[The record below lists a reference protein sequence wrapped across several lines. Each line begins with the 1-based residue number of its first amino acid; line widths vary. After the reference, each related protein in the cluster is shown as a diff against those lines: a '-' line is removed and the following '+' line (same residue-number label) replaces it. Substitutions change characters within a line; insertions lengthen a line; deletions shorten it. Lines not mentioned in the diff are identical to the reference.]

1 MHQRLIADLGR
12 CMQEFQ
18 TELSKLQEF
27 PWTVATGDDEKHLR
41 ALGKLP
47 PKEPSRAEAF
57 VNWCASSFKASPH
70 VSISAGWGCADSLL
84 WECPCMYFYR
94 STRQAA
100 RLDVLGAMFH
110 C

>member
-1 MHQRLIADLGR
+1 
-12 CMQEFQ
+12 MQEFQ

-57 VNWCASSFKASPH
+57 INWWATFLEIA
-70 VSISAGWGCADSLL
+70 L
-84 WECPCMYFYR
+84 
-94 STRQAA
+94 
-100 RLDVLGAMFH
+100 
-110 C
+110 